1 MRKHRPL
8 QITGW
13 MILSLTIL
21 LFIKPLPTLAAEE
34 GSLQQL
40 IDDTPAN
47 GELKLEGK
55 VYKGNID
62 ITKPITIIGQ
72 KGTEIHGEGDNNV
85 ITIHASDTTIDSVTI
100 KHGGLSRDSEE
111 ECSGVRVMGENNV
124 IKKLTGSDNYHGIFL
139 TKNKQTTI
147 KTSRITGQG
156 EGTLGD
162 QGNDT
167 QSASSSGSNIRGD
180 NPLQTTH
187 GGIFVE
193 YANNNEI

>member
-100 KHGGLSRDSEE
+100 KYGGLSRDSEE
-111 ECSGVRVMGENNV
+111 EFSGVRVMGENNV
-124 IKKLTGSDNYHGIFL
+124 LKNLTISDIYHGRSEERRVG
-139 TKNKQTTI
+139 KE
-147 KTSRITGQG
+147 SRCGRET
-156 EGTLGD
+156 
-162 QGNDT
+162 
-167 QSASSSGSNIRGD
+167 
-180 NPLQTTH
+180 
-187 GGIFVE
+187 
-193 YANNNEI
+193 